1 MMKIHLLDHR
11 SEIFQTFSDTNQLFN
26 FLSRQ
31 TRFQKGKT
39 LVVRNE
45 NRVRILDLGDESA
58 NEINKLVVQ
67 LANEIK
73 A

>member
-1 MMKIHLLDHR
+1 MLKIHLLDHR
-11 SEIFQTFSDTNQLFN
+11 SEIFQTFSDINQFFN

-39 LVVRNE
+39 LIVRNE
-45 NRVRILDLGDESA
+45 NRVRLFDLGDESIT
-58 NEINKLVVQ
+58 EINKIVIQ
-67 LANEIK
+67 MANEIK